1 MTEIIYDSRRS
12 ELENFLFKLT
22 ILEEQ
27 GVSVGQMP
35 DAVFDR
41 LKEVIENDDRRKLEV
56 VERKLYSICQTV

>member
-35 DAVFDR
+35 DAVFNR